1 MRGRGM
7 VVAAMAIAVL
17 AGCSAADDAGG
28 GSSGGA
34 SATPTCPDTIT
45 PEAGTPEA
53 AASAPDIGPFDAAW
67 LCVYALGEE
76 WTLAEG
82 PAPIEDLDGV
92 REIVVALEPADLLQP
107 CTLELGPTYLLTLAD
122 GEDLTRIVV
131 DAYGC
136 RWARV
141 EGEPGLLS
149 TPDGVI
155 GDLDTLAGL

>member
-34 SATPTCPDTIT
+34 TVMPTCPDTIA
-45 PEAGTPEA
+45 PEASGVEA
-53 AASAPDIGPFDAAW
+53 AEAAPRIGAFDSAW
-67 LCVYALGEE
+67 LCVYALGDQ
-76 WTLAEG
+76 WTLSEG

-92 REIVVALEPADLLQP
+92 RELVDALEPADLLQP

-122 GEDLTRIVV
+122 GEDLTSILV

-141 EGEPGLLS
+141 AGEPGLLS
-149 TPDGVI
+149 TPDGVV